1 MNIVLVGLNH
11 RTAPISLRE
20 QLSLAEC
27 GTRMALE
34 DMGITQDNTQDNKV
48 TATPLKEVVI
58 LSTCN
63 RLEVYASVTGDR
75 ITGQNFIEAYLANLQ
90 GLALEDLRPHLYSLF
105 DEDAVR
111 HLLRVAGGLD
121 SMILGEPQ
129 ILGQVS
135 GAQSDAQ
142 RARTIGPVLNQLFDR
157 AVRAGKRS
165 RNETEIG
172 RHSTSVS
179 HTAVRLIGKELGS
192 LSQINVLIV
201 GAGEMAEV
209 AARALIAKGAE
220 KLNFINRTY
229 ARAESMARTYS
240 GGALNWYHLPEAL
253 TDADVVVTATGAP
266 HVVIHE
272 GDVEVILPEREGR
285 PLYFVDIAVPRDI
298 EESIGDLPGVYLFDI
313 DQLQT
318 VVDANLSQRQAA
330 VPNVE
335 AIVTQET
342 ARFKEWLQS
351 RQVLPVLVELRQ
363 KTKEI
368 ARREIRRHESRLD
381 EMTVDDQEFVTQIV
395 HRIVNKILHEPT
407 VRLKAAAAEGNGL
420 EYAQTIRDLFAL
432 EMATKMPAWE
442 ENSQDSPKPMDTKN
456 RHPGEADIPNSLR
469 ATAAESPRIEK
480 AR

>member
-11 RTAPISLRE
+11 RTAPVSLRE

-34 DMGITQDNTQDNKV
+34 DLGITQDNTQDNKV

-90 GLALEDLRPHLYSLF
+90 GLALHDLRPHLYSLHDLRPHLYSLF

-111 HLLRVAGGLD
+111 HLLRVSAGLD

-135 GAQSDAQ
+135 GAQADAQ

-201 GAGEMAEV
+201 GAGDMAKV

-298 EESIGDLPGVYLFDI
+298 EESIGNLPGVYLFDI

-342 ARFKEWLQS
+342 ARFNDWLQS

-368 ARREIRRHESRLD
+368 ARNEIRRHESRLD

-407 VRLKAAAAEGNGL
+407 VRLKAAAGYKERTSGRSI
-420 EYAQTIRDLFAL
+420 YT
-432 EMATKMPAWE
+432 
-442 ENSQDSPKPMDTKN
+442 
-456 RHPGEADIPNSLR
+456 
-469 ATAAESPRIEK
+469 
-480 AR
+480 

>member
-34 DMGITQDNTQDNKV
+34 DLGITQDNTQDNKV

-90 GLALEDLRPHLYSLF
+90 GLALHALRPHLYSLF

-111 HLLRVAGGLD
+111 HLLRVSAGLD

-135 GAQSDAQ
+135 GAQADAQ

-179 HTAVRLIGKELGS
+179 HTAVRLSGKELGS

-209 AARALIAKGAE
+209 AARALIA
-220 KLNFINRTY
+220 
-229 ARAESMARTYS
+229 
-240 GGALNWYHLPEAL
+240 
-253 TDADVVVTATGAP
+253 
-266 HVVIHE
+266 E
-272 GDVEVILPEREGR
+272 GTEHD
-285 PLYFVDIAVPRDI
+285 
-298 EESIGDLPGVYLFDI
+298 
-313 DQLQT
+313 
-318 VVDANLSQRQAA
+318 
-330 VPNVE
+330 
-335 AIVTQET
+335 
-342 ARFKEWLQS
+342 
-351 RQVLPVLVELRQ
+351 
-363 KTKEI
+363 
-368 ARREIRRHESRLD
+368 
-381 EMTVDDQEFVTQIV
+381 
-395 HRIVNKILHEPT
+395 
-407 VRLKAAAAEGNGL
+407 
-420 EYAQTIRDLFAL
+420 
-432 EMATKMPAWE
+432 
-442 ENSQDSPKPMDTKN
+442 
-456 RHPGEADIPNSLR
+456 
-469 ATAAESPRIEK
+469 
-480 AR
+480 